1 MGYQAPPP
9 PPTQHYG
16 YRPQT
21 TNGLAIASMVLGIV
35 GVVLFFFLAIPA
47 ILALIF
53 GLVAMSQ
60 INRSGGVQAG
70 RGMAIAGITLGALE
84 ILAFIGLII
93 AAATSRSGHIYF
105 HVG

>member
-1 MGYQAPPP
+1 
-9 PPTQHYG
+9 
-16 YRPQT
+16 
-21 TNGLAIASMVLGIV
+21 
-35 GVVLFFFLAIPA
+35 
-47 ILALIF
+47 
-53 GLVAMSQ
+53 MSQ